1 MKTIRP
7 LRPEDLAVVCEHR
20 RKMFAEMGTE
30 PATLEIAS
38 ASYAIWVAPQ
48 LADGSYFGFLVEDAG
63 VVVAGI
69 GLKVMDFPPNPVHPE
84 SNKRGFISNMWV
96 DPEHRG
102 RGLARELMMHGEAE
116 LLRRGATY
124 AVLQASAMG
133 RPLYEQLGW
142 SSTAEMGKMLGKI
155 LDKALE

>member
-96 DPEHRG
+96 DPE
-102 RGLARELMMHGEAE
+102 LMMHGEAE

-133 RPLYEQLGW
+133 RPLYEKLGW